1 METNRHTRRQLRL
14 QGTAFAVLFL
24 ALIGL
29 LAWLSTRYH
38 YQADWTAT
46 HRHTLSAASTELL
59 KRLDGPIQI
68 SAFARPGEATRV
80 RQPIRDLVRRYQ
92 RRKPDIT
99 LTFVDPDMEPA
110 KVRQAGVTLD
120 GELVVEYAGRRQ
132 NVQTVSEQALTNALQ
147 RLARQGER
155 RIVFLRGHGERNPEG
170 KANYDLG
177 AFGRQLK
184 NKGFDLVDRDLAAHP
199 AIPPQT
205 AVLVIAGPQTDLLPG
220 EVAILQHYLD
230 DGGNLLWLGD
240 PGPLHGLDPLA
251 KRLGIGFRPGV
262 IVDPTT
268 ELLRIKN
275 PAFAV
280 VSRYPDHPVTRG
292 LASVSLFP
300 RAAALAV
307 DPPKGWKS
315 SILLRTVARSWSE
328 TGTLNGTVNFDRG
341 KDLPG
346 PLAVGVALTRKLG
359 GKAGTVGRIQR
370 VVVLG
375 DGDFLSNTYLGNGA
389 NLELGNRLL
398 NWLSHDDR
406 FITIP
411 PKPAPDTRLTL
422 STTVGAIL
430 GFGFLFLLPGVLLA
444 GGWMLRRRRRRR

>member
-1 METNRHTRRQLRL
+1 METNPRTRRQLRL
-14 QGTAFAVLFL
+14 QGGVFALLFL
-24 ALIGL
+24 ALVGL

-46 HRHTLSAASTELL
+46 RRHTLSTASTELL
-59 KRLDGPIQI
+59 KRMDGPIRI
-68 SAFARPGEATRV
+68 SAFARPAEATQV

-92 RRKPDIT
+92 RHKPDLT
-99 LTFVDPDMEPA
+99 LAFIDPDMAPD

-155 RIVFLRGHGERNPEG
+155 RVVFLQGHGERNPEG

-177 AFGRQLK
+177 AFSRQLR
-184 NKGFDLVDRDLAAHP
+184 NKGFDIVTRDLAARPNIP
-199 AIPPQT
+199 AKT
-205 AVLVIAGPQTDLLPG
+205 TVLVIAGAQTDLLPG
-220 EVAILQHYLD
+220 EVEAIQRYLD
-230 DGGNLLWLGD
+230 KGGNLLWLAD
-240 PGPLHGLDPLA
+240 PGPLHGLNPLA
-251 KRLGIGFRPGV
+251 TELGITFRPGV

-275 PAFAV
+275 PTFAV
-280 VSRYPDHPVTRG
+280 VSRYPHHPVTRG
-292 LASVSLFP
+292 LASVTLFP

-307 DPPKGWKS
+307 DPPKGWEAKT
-315 SILLRTVARSWSE
+315 LLSTVARSWSE
-328 TGTLNGTVNFDRG
+328 TGTLSGTVNFDQG
-341 KDLPG
+341 KDIPG
-346 PLAVGVALTRKLG
+346 PLVVGVALTRKLG
-359 GKAGTVGRIQR
+359 ENAANVGRIQR

-389 NLELGNRLL
+389 NLELGNRLF

-422 STTVGAIL
+422 STAVGAVL
-430 GFGFLFLLPGVLLA
+430 GFGFLFLLPGLLLA
-444 GGWMLRRRRRRR
+444 SGWMLRRRRRRG